1 MAKDPEKQKAAVKF
15 LEYSVQPKWHSA
27 AVKSAGQLPAT
38 KSVADMGIYKGD
50 ELGEV
55 MQNIVGKYP
64 AGNFGVSNPNYNK
77 IRKEL
82 AAQLQAMFAGLKT
95 PETALADLEVNL
107 KKIVGQ

>member
-1 MAKDPEKQKAAVKF
+1 
-15 LEYSVQPKWHSA
+15 
-27 AVKSAGQLPAT
+27 
-38 KSVADMGIYKGD
+38 MGIYKGD

-55 MQNIVGKYP
+55 MQDIVGKYP
-64 AGNFGVSNPNYNK
+64 AGDFGLSNPNYGK

-95 PETALADLEVNL
+95 PEQTLADLDASL